1 MTCGS
6 IRLNSRPEAGN
17 EARYSSLD
25 SRPEPGN
32 EARYSSLDSR
42 PELGNEARHSSLD
55 SRPEAGNEARY
66 SSLDSRP
73 EPGNEARHSSLDS
86 RPEPGNEA
94 RYSSLDSR
102 PEPGNEARYSSLD
115 SRPDNACFHVR
126 YTVNLSQLPTHLVF
140 HKVQRS
146 PPDDTRTNVPIHLAA
161 NHSNIKSFF
170 PLLQLRAGMRSK
182 TSLEQIP
189 DTTLLLKV

>member
-1 MTCGS
+1 MPISFVSSGVMLRANPGNTTWRGVACLGTYMMCGS
-6 IRLNSRPEAGN
+6 IRLN
-17 EARYSSLD
+17 
-25 SRPEPGN
+25 
-32 EARYSSLDSR
+32 
-42 PELGNEARHSSLD
+42 
-55 SRPEAGNEARY
+55 
-66 SSLDSRP
+66 
-73 EPGNEARHSSLDS
+73 S

-115 SRPDNACFHVR
+115 SRSDNACFHVCCM
-126 YTVNLSQLPTHLVF
+126 VNHSQLPTHLVF

-146 PPDDTRTNVPIHLAA
+146 PPDDTRTNTPIHLAA
-161 NHSNIKSFF
+161 NHSNIQSLS
-170 PLLQLRAGMRSK
+170 PLLQLRAGTRSK